1 MRAIIALRL
10 ALPAALTFT
19 ALSAGGA
26 QSPALDAAAAAMG
39 GKDRILAVRTLVLE
53 GMGTQLNFGQNL
65 SPSAETQFEITA
77 YRAAFDYANRRQLV
91 DMTREPRF
99 ITANTAPQ
107 RLRLGLDGDVAY
119 GILPNGNMTRANA
132 QAAIDRGRDRVMTPI
147 GFLQAAYAPGTE
159 ISEEAGER
167 GLRRV
172 RINVGGEKYAM
183 YVDPRT
189 NLPVILEKTVYQPML
204 GDVVW
209 QHDLAD
215 WQDAGGVRLP
225 MRVTQRYERL
235 FTLSD
240 VKLTAARLDADVGNI
255 AATDSIRAVVVQ
267 AAQPAAP
274 TVAVDTIAPG
284 VWRIAGGTHHTIAIE
299 QSNRIVLVEAPQSD
313 ARTLAAIA
321 KAREIAP
328 AGKPVNAVVNTHHHF
343 DHSGGFRAAVS
354 EGLTV
359 VTHQGNRDFYERTVF
374 PRPHTINP
382 DALQRNRKPLNL
394 LVVGDRHTMRDDLRT
409 IEIHHMPGNPHNASM
424 LVVYLPA
431 EKILIQ
437 ADLFN
442 PPAPNAP
449 PPPGYPF
456 AANFVENVQK
466 RGLKVERVVGIH
478 GLPMAWSD
486 VVAAASANR

>member
-1 MRAIIALRL
+1 MRFLRL
-10 ALPAALTFT
+10 AV
-19 ALSAGGA
+19 ALSVSAAPLAA
-26 QSPALDAAAAAMG
+26 QSPTLDAVAAAMG
-39 GKDRILAVRTLVLE
+39 GKERILAVRTLVIE
-53 GMGTQLNFGQNL
+53 GTGEQLNFGQNL
-65 SPSAETQFEITA
+65 TPMADTKFEITA
-77 YRAAFDYANRRQLV
+77 YKGIVDYVNRRHLI

-99 ITANTAPQ
+99 VTANTAAQ
-107 RLRLGLDGDVAY
+107 RIRLGLDGDVGY

-132 QAAIDRGRDRVMTPI
+132 QAAADRMHNAVLTPI
-147 GFLQAAYAPGTE
+147 GFIQAAYAPGTE
-159 ISEEAGER
+159 LSEDAAPG
-167 GLRRV
+167 GQRRV
-172 RINVGGEKYAM
+172 RINVAGNKYAM

-189 NLPVILEKTVYQPML
+189 NLPATLERIIDQPML
-204 GDVVW
+204 GDVAW
-209 QHDLAD
+209 HFDHAD
-215 WQDAGGVRLP
+215 WQDASGIRLP

-235 FTLSD
+235 FTIADIKLSS
-240 VKLTAARLDADVGNI
+240 ARIDADVGNI

-267 AAQPAAP
+267 TAAPAAP
-274 TVAVDTIAPG
+274 NVAVDTLAPG
-284 VWRIAGGTHHTIAIE
+284 VWRIAGGSHHTIAIE
-299 QSNRIVLVEAPQSD
+299 QSNRVVLVEAPQSD

-328 AGKPVNAVVNTHHHF
+328 PGKPVNIVVNTHHHF

-359 VTHQGNRDFYERTVF
+359 VTHQGNKDFYERVVY

-394 LVVGDRHTMRDDLRT
+394 LTVGDRHTMRDGLRT
-409 IEIHHMPGNPHNASM
+409 IEIHHMPGNAHNGNM

-431 EKILIQ
+431 EKLLIQ

-449 PPPGYPF
+449 PPPGFPF
-456 AANFVENVQK
+456 AANLVENVQK
-466 RGLKVERVVGIH
+466 RGLQVERVVGIH
-478 GLPMAWSD
+478 GLPFPWAD

>member
-1 MRAIIALRL
+1 MHATIALIL
-10 ALPAALTFT
+10 AIPAAL
-19 ALSAGGA
+19 AA

-53 GMGTQLNFGQNL
+53 GTGTQLNFGQNL
-65 SPSAETQFEITA
+65 TPTAETQFEITA
-77 YRAAFDYANRRQLV
+77 YRAAFDYANRRHLV
-91 DMTREPRF
+91 DLTREPRF
-99 ITANTAPQ
+99 TTANATPQ
-107 RLRLGLDGDVAY
+107 RIRLGLDGDVAY

-132 QAAIDRGRDRVMTPI
+132 QTAIDRARDRVMTPI

-159 ISEEAGER
+159 VSEEPGER

-172 RINVGGEKYAM
+172 RINVGGEKYTM
-183 YVDPRT
+183 YVDPST
-189 NLPVILEKTVYQPML
+189 NLPTMLEKIVYQPML
-204 GDVVW
+204 GDVAW
-209 QHDLAD
+209 HHDLSD
-215 WQDAGGVRLP
+215 WRDAGGVRLP

-240 VKLTAARLDADVGNI
+240 VKLTAARLDSDVGNI
-255 AATDSIRAVVVQ
+255 AASDSIRSVVVQ
-267 AAQPAAP
+267 AAPQSPI
-274 TVAVDTIAPG
+274 VAVDTIAPG

-299 QSNRIVLVEAPQSD
+299 QSNRVVLVEAPQSD
-313 ARTLAAIA
+313 ARALAAIA

-328 AGKPVNAVVNTHHHF
+328 AGKPVNIVVNTHHHF

-359 VTHQGNRDFYERTVF
+359 VTHQGNKDFYERVVY

-382 DALQRNRKPLNL
+382 DALQKNRKPLNL
-394 LVVGDRHTMRDDLRT
+394 LVVGDRHTMRDSLRT
-409 IEIHHMPGNPHNASM
+409 VEIHHMPGNPHNASM

-449 PPPGYPF
+449 PPPGFPF

-466 RGLKVERVVGIH
+466 RGLQVERVVGIH
-478 GLPMAWSD
+478 GLPVAWSD
-486 VVAAASANR
+486 IVAAASANR